1 MPKRFTDTDKWKK
14 PFIRSL
20 EGPYK
25 LLWFYIIDDCDHAGI
40 WQVDFEVACIR
51 TGQQLEEKKAIDLFG
66 DRIEIFN
73 DGAKWFLKDF
83 VSFQY
88 GELNE
93 KNRLHL
99 SVINILKKNEVGP
112 YKVLTRTQGQGKGQ
126 GNGKGKEQG
135 QGKSDEPE
143 ILIWPTFDDFW
154 DKYDKKTGKPECI
167 KLWEKISQPDRET
180 IMHHLEEY
188 TKKEKAFR
196 KDPERYL
203 KKETWNDEIV
213 LTNGTKQQTSDKR
226 EQHLTGLAEDFAKRV
241 IERNSQG

>member
-1 MPKRFTDTDKWKK
+1 MAKRFTDSDKWKK

-51 TGQQLEEKKAIDLFG
+51 TGQQLDEKKALELFG
-66 DRIEIFN
+66 DRIEIFHG
-73 DGAKWFLKDF
+73 GAKWFLKDF
-83 VSFQY
+83 ISFQY

-112 YKVLTRTQGQGKGQ
+112 YKPLTRAQGQGKRQ
-126 GNGKGKEQG
+126 GNGQGKEQG

-167 KLWEKISQPDRET
+167 KLWGKISQTDREI

-203 KKETWNDEIV
+203 KKETWNDEII
-213 LTNGTKQQTSDKR
+213 LSNGTGTNGTATKGITAQGTLDR
-226 EQHLTGLAEDFAKRV
+226 L
-241 IERNSQG
+241 NSYTD